1 MREEDVEKTA
11 FNTPR
16 GLFEMIVM
24 PFGLVNSQA
33 TFQRLMDNT
42 LQGLKR
48 TESYID
54 DCIIFSNSFEQ
65 HIEDLRA
72 MFTHLLSKKLHVKL
86 KKCQFCRDEVE
97 FLGHLVSKDGRRPIS
112 SSAVKLSKFPRRDT
126 SNCIRCAT
134 SQPHPW
140 YVNLKEVGSSGDM
153 VFQEAC

>member
-1 MREEDVEKTA
+1 
-11 FNTPR
+11 
-16 GLFEMIVM
+16 MIVM

-72 MFTHLLSKKLHVKL
+72 MFTHLLSEKLHVKL
-86 KKCQFCRDEVE
+86 KSASSVVTK
-97 FLGHLVSKDGRRPIS
+97 S
-112 SSAVKLSKFPRRDT
+112 SS
-126 SNCIRCAT
+126 
-134 SQPHPW
+134 
-140 YVNLKEVGSSGDM
+140 
-153 VFQEAC
+153 